1 MKTENNKSPFSLY
14 QQGYLDGYE
23 GRDLEL
29 PDNVDYMRGW
39 KEGQEDDLMAKP
51 NKYAN

>member
-1 MKTENNKSPFSLY
+1 MKTENEKSPFSLY

-23 GRDLEL
+23 GRDMEL
-29 PDNVDYMRGW
+29 PDDVGYVWGW

-51 NKYAN
+51 NKYA